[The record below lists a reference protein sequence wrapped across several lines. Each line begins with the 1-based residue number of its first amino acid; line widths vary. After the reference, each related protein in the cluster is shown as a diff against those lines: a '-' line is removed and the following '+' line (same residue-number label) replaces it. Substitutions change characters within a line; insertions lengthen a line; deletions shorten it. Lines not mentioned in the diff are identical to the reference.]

1 MSCTT
6 SKTAIIL
13 MNYLFTNKT
22 KLFVKYSHHQ
32 VTNEIKQSLSKD
44 INTEFLSKRRLFT
57 VHLRLRVYGTSFL
70 KS

>member
-22 KLFVKYSHHQ
+22 KLFVKYAHHQ

-57 VHLRLRVYGTSFL
+57 VHLRLRVYVTSFL